1 MLFIATS
8 IKNHSFFYAQLAKLD
23 KAIDCKSRDCGF
35 NSHIV
40 LQYQKYNN
48 KGDKLK
54 AIIFTLGSIF
64 VFLVIIGLYAIH
76 FDKISLIIYALFI
89 PIYFVGIYFI
99 LKLKNRNINNF

>member
-1 MLFIATS
+1 M
-8 IKNHSFFYAQLAKLD
+8 IKAV
-23 KAIDCKSRDCGF
+23 DCKSKDCRFESG
-35 NSHIV
+35 IV

-48 KGDKLK
+48 KGDNMKG
-54 AIIFTLGSIF
+54 IIFTLGSIF

-89 PIYFVGIYFI
+89 PIYFTGIYFI

>member
-1 MLFIATS
+1 M
-8 IKNHSFFYAQLAKLD
+8 IKAV
-23 KAIDCKSRDCGF
+23 DCKSKYCRFESG
-35 NSHIV
+35 IV

-48 KGDKLK
+48 KNNKGDNMKGILF
-54 AIIFTLGSIF
+54 ALGFIF

-76 FDKISLIIYALFI
+76 FDKVSLIIYALFI